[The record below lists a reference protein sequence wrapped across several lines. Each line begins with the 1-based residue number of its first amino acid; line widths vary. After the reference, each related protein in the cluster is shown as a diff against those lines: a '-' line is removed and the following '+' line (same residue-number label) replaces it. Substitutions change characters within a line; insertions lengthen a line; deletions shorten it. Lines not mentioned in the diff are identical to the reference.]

1 MFYMITNKL
10 ILKINNLIII
20 KNKIICLIKEKL
32 LNKKIKY
39 NFLSNLNII
48 EKY

>member
-20 KNKIICLIKEKL
+20 KNKIICLIKENL